1 MHRKFKSDHLTE
13 EPLGRS
19 IYRWGNITN
28 IDLTEIGVTTLAEFI
43 WLRKE
48 FCGYQPLKQL
58 VAWSLLAR
66 VKFLASKII
75 APQINP

>member
-1 MHRKFKSDHLTE
+1 MR
-13 EPLGRS
+13 
-19 IYRWGNITN
+19 
-28 IDLTEIGVTTLAEFI
+28 AEFI

-66 VKFLASKII
+66 VKSLASKIVVS
-75 APQINP
+75 QINL

>member
-1 MHRKFKSDHLTE
+1 M
-13 EPLGRS
+13 
-19 IYRWGNITN
+19 
-28 IDLTEIGVTTLAEFI
+28 LAEFI
-43 WLRKE
+43 WFRKE
-48 FCGYQPLKQL
+48 FCGYRPLKQL